1 MFVSYYRVNLYLQE
15 GIGGQSREGFIS
27 GEHFLG
33 PGYIKALP
41 LGKTTLK
48 KNSQTK
54 LKENE
59 FLFPRTIL

>member
-1 MFVSYYRVNLYLQE
+1 VAKVEKALFQRSHSE
-15 GIGGQSREGFIS
+15 T

-59 FLFPRTIL
+59 SLFPRTIL